1 MSAQVAGGGGLV
13 RPMRLGAVLMAELI
27 QRIAA
32 GTWKEGELLPTE
44 VELQAEFT
52 VSRTALREGLK
63 GVEDRGM
70 ISIRQGRGALVQ
82 PVATWNVLDPLV
94 LSALIDHHPTP
105 EIFEQVM
112 ATRMMIEPELA
123 REAATSIA
131 DPQLDRMAALLE
143 LMAAE
148 LKDPDNYLEPD
159 VQFHRLLAEASPN
172 LVARAIM
179 TSIEQPLRSSR
190 RLTNTIPQALD
201 QAQAEHQQIYE
212 RLRDR
217 DADGAALAM
226 REHLLRSE
234 QQLLRRWRRRPAKTR
249 R

>member
-1 MSAQVAGGGGLV
+1 L
-13 RPMRLGAVLMAELI
+13 RLGAVLMAELI

-70 ISIRQGRGALVQ
+70 ISIRQGRGALIQ
-82 PVATWNVLDPLV
+82 PVAAWNVLDPLV
-94 LSALIDHHPTP
+94 LAALIDHHPTP

-123 REAATSIA
+123 REAATSIGE
-131 DPQLDRMAALLE
+131 PELDKLAALLE

-148 LKDPDNYLEPD
+148 IKDPDSYLEHD

-179 TSIEQPLRSSR
+179 ASIEQPLRSSR
-190 RLTNTIPQALD
+190 RLTNTIPHALD
-201 QAQAEHQQIYE
+201 QAQAEHQQIYQ